1 MSIIML
7 CPKKCGTAY
16 ETAADAFKKMYR
28 LTTGNEINASE
39 EDDGKSDLV
48 IIGSDAVNDFLL
60 NEMLDRNV
68 PDLGIRYGTDD
79 YRCKTYRKGTRRVL
93 ILAGGRARSTIL
105 CCVRLLEN
113 VYGMPLFLGWRR
125 DTEQRRNRA

>member
-93 ILAGGRARSTIL
+93 ILAGGRHVLLSML
-105 CCVRLLEN
+105 CTAIMKSIW
-113 VYGMPLFLGWRR
+113 MPLFLGWRR

>member
-79 YRCKTYRKGTRRVL
+79 YRC
-93 ILAGGRARSTIL
+93 
-105 CCVRLLEN
+105 
-113 VYGMPLFLGWRR
+113 
-125 DTEQRRNRA
+125 